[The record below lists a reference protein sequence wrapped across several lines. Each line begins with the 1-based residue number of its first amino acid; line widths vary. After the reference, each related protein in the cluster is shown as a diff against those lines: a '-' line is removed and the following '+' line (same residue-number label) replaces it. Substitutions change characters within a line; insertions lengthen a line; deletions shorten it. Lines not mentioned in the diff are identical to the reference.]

1 MLLGLRKFLLRLW
14 PIALC
19 FTFPALLNGS
29 PFYDYDS
36 GDYIYTG
43 LRLSASLSRPIFY
56 GLFILFTSGTLIL
69 MGTVVTQ
76 SFLLAWS
83 LEKFLSL
90 FNLHHRKNLLGIAI
104 LWSVL
109 SPVARISSQVMP
121 DVFCTAFILLLA
133 VWVIR
138 PEQLSRPALW
148 IMALM
153 GMSHN
158 ALLPLFALG
167 AILLSLRL
175 GNIRQSLIYVRGL
188 AIPALTLLM
197 VLLAANWG
205 KVQRFTLSP
214 AASAF
219 QTAKYVHSGALQ
231 AYLQQ
236 NCPDGDEPLCGLKDS
251 IPKDFNAFLWA
262 PNSAME
268 RLGGM
273 KNGWKNLNALNKRI
287 RRCPEAMEIHLE
299 KVIDDFLYLCVHHN
313 WIVGVYVPGTNTEK
327 ILNLLLPRHRIAAEK
342 NLWQNFFPTH
352 IFNPIFGIALI
363 LGSISCVLIVFVRQ
377 LGPARFTGLIFLL
390 CMIVHHALVA
400 LYSIPDNRL
409 TARVSILLILPL
421 FILVFRYFSWK
432 GKSASS
438 VNQPPSP
445 LP

>member
-1 MLLGLRKFLLRLW
+1 MLRLW

-19 FTFPALLNGS
+19 FVFPALLNGS

-69 MGTVVTQ
+69 MGTVVAQ

-90 FNLHHRKNLLGIAI
+90 FHLHQRKNLLGIAI
-104 LWSVL
+104 VWSIL
-109 SPVARISSQVMP
+109 SPVARISSQIMP

-133 VWVIR
+133 VWVMH
-138 PEQLSRPALW
+138 PERLNRPALW

-167 AILLSLRL
+167 AVLLSLRL
-175 GNIRQSLIYVRGL
+175 GNIRQSLMYISGL
-188 AIPALTLLM
+188 AIPALSLLLL
-197 VLLAANWG
+197 LLAANWG
-205 KVQRFTLSP
+205 KVQRITLSP
-214 AASAF
+214 AAPAF
-219 QTAKYVHSGALQ
+219 QTAKYAHSGALQ
-231 AYLQQ
+231 TYLQQ
-236 NCPDGDEPLCGLKDS
+236 NCPDAQEALCGLKDS

-273 KNGWKNLNALNKRI
+273 KDGWENLNALNKRI
-287 RRCPEAMEIHLE
+287 RQCPEAMEIHME

-327 ILNLLLPRHRIAAEK
+327 ILNLLLPRHRMAAEK
-342 NLWQNFFPTH
+342 NRWQNFFPTQ

-363 LGSISCVLIVFVRQ
+363 LGAISCVLLVIVGQ

-390 CMIVHHALVA
+390 CLMVHHALVA
-400 LYSIPDNRL
+400 LFSIPDNRL

-421 FILVFRYFSWK
+421 LILVFRGFSWK

-438 VNQPPSP
+438 ANPPPSP
-445 LP
+445 AP